1 MTDAPS
7 PAPPPAGDDGDDG
20 DEVTYV
26 GRYAPSPT
34 GDLHLGNVFAAVCA
48 WARARQ
54 AGGRCLLRIEDLDQ
68 QRCVAGAAEQMEEDL
83 FRLGLE
89 FDAGPH
95 HDDGRGPYVQ
105 SACLDRYAEALR
117 ALRDAGHL
125 FACRCSR
132 KELRAIASAPHEGEE
147 GPPYP
152 GTCRHLGLPFD
163 DPALLVAWRFIVAE
177 GTVGFLDWLQG
188 PQQQDV
194 QRVVGD
200 FVVRRKDDVVAYHL
214 AVVVD
219 DAYQGVTEV
228 VRGRDLMS
236 SSARQILLC
245 RALDLP
251 VPRYAHVPL
260 LVDEEGRRLSKRR
273 GDATLRA
280 WLDKGV
286 PATVILGWVGAAA
299 GVCRDG
305 DELDA
310 QQLAELLTP
319 DVLRSEHIVVPGH

>member
-1 MTDAPS
+1 MS
-7 PAPPPAGDDGDDG
+7 PPPQKAEENE
-20 DEVTYV
+20 EVTYV

-34 GDLHLGNVFAAVCA
+34 GDLHLGNLFAAVCA
-48 WARARQ
+48 WARAKQ

-68 QRCVAGAAEQMEEDL
+68 QRCIPGAAEQIEEDL

-95 HDDGRGPYVQ
+95 LDDGRGPYVQ
-105 SACLDRYAEALR
+105 SACLPRYAEAL
-117 ALRDAGHL
+117 LRLREGGHL
-125 FACRCSR
+125 YACKCSR

-152 GTCRHLGLPFD
+152 GTCRHLDLPFD
-163 DPALLVAWRFIVAE
+163 DEQLLVAWRFIVPE

-194 QRVVGD
+194 QQVVGD

-245 RALDLP
+245 RALGFDP
-251 VPRYAHVPL
+251 PRYAHVPL
-260 LVDEEGRRLSKRR
+260 LVDERGRRLSKRR

-280 WLDKGV
+280 WLGQGV

-310 QQLAELLTP
+310 EQLAELLTP
-319 DVLRSEHIVVPGH
+319 ETLHGEHIVVPSH